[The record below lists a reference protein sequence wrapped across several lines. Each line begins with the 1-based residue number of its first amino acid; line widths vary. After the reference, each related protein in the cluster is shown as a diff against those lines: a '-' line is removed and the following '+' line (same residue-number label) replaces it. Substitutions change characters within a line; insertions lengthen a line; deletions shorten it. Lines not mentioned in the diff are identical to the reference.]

1 MRKEQIF
8 EEEDPMA
15 AYIMK
20 KKKKASGV
28 KGNYKYVKYTL
39 WLLFLFIFVI
49 TVGSKVGT
57 QQI

>member
-1 MRKEQIF
+1 MTLLHRYNDDADLDKMRKEQIF

-28 KGNYKYVKYTL
+28 KGN
-39 WLLFLFIFVI
+39 
-49 TVGSKVGT
+49 
-57 QQI
+57 